1 MGELV
6 KVTFTRR
13 FPALALSGNLPL
25 RFLSWKG
32 GRVLLPQPWDL
43 AVSPWKCSALSQ
55 EGQAAMSAR
64 VRNGYLLGLP
74 SPEFLTVPASHQG
87 DVQMSLQCN
96 PATGKASIF
105 FLLIERKPRALCIL
119 SPLLTELHPAP
130 LSIPVTKYLSSSR
143 LGVIEKFVWLIL
155 RGWKPK

>member
-1 MGELV
+1 
-6 KVTFTRR
+6 
-13 FPALALSGNLPL
+13 
-25 RFLSWKG
+25 
-32 GRVLLPQPWDL
+32 
-43 AVSPWKCSALSQ
+43 
-55 EGQAAMSAR
+55 MSAR

-87 DVQMSLQCN
+87 DVQTSLRCN

-105 FLLIERKPRALCIL
+105 FLLIESKPRALCIL

-143 LGVIEKFVWLIL
+143 LDVIEKFVWLIL
-155 RGWKPK
+155 RG